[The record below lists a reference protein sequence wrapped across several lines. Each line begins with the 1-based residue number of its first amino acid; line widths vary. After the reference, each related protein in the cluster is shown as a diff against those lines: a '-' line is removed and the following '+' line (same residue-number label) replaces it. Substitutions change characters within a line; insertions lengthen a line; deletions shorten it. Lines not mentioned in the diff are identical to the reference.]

1 MNDFTSEACKD
12 FARMLETPGAPNAL
26 RQRLPPPI
34 NTIST
39 TSSSTMTRAVVYYNF
54 WGTNANEHPYCGIFD
69 LTKIIP
75 NSILESSSK
84 LTTLIDGTGWTNLE
98 DIVKDNVEYS
108 VDGNNENQ
116 YETIFI
122 NL

>member
-1 MNDFTSEACKD
+1 MCIA
-12 FARMLETPGAPNAL
+12 PGAPNAL

-39 TSSSTMTRAVVYYNF
+39 TSSSTK
-54 WGTNANEHPYCGIFD
+54 HPYCGIFD

-116 YETIFI
+116 RKRLGL
-122 NL
+122 NQ